1 VLILD
6 EPTTALDIVS
16 GRFIVDAIRDQRSR
30 GKAVLF
36 STHIMGEAE
45 YLCDRIVMI
54 HEGRKAEEGSQSEI
68 IERAGTSNLTDAF
81 LRAIGV

>member
-1 VLILD
+1 
-6 EPTTALDIVS
+6 
-16 GRFIVDAIRDQRSR
+16 
-30 GKAVLF
+30 
-36 STHIMGEAE
+36 
-45 YLCDRIVMI
+45 MI